1 MMSSCTRRQLLERLG
16 SALLASKF
24 VLKAAATK
32 PLRGAFPIMATPY
45 TEAKAIDYEDLAG
58 EVDFLVRCGVQGMVW
73 PQLASEYV
81 FLTKE
86 ERLRGM
92 EVVANAAKGKKPA
105 LVLGVQGAHTDEML
119 EYARHAERL
128 QPDAVI
134 AIAPA
139 QGKSIEDFRVYYRAL
154 CQTAKRPV
162 FIQTT
167 GGPRGVEPPSID
179 FIVELA
185 REFPNFGYVKEELG
199 LPRMKDLAKYRP
211 AIRTIFSGTGGWPY
225 EMRLG
230 FDGMMPGSPF
240 ADIYAQLWILHEAGQ
255 TDKVR
260 DLFSKLT
267 LMTTLEQQ
275 IPGMRLYVMKKRG
288 VFKTMVSRRTEFKP
302 TPEATQEIDESFAML
317 KPYLKVL

>member
-1 MMSSCTRRQLLERLG
+1 MLSSCTRRQFLG
-16 SALLASKF
+16 GLSSAALASRL
-24 VLKAAATK
+24 VLKGAASK

-45 TEAKAIDYEDLAG
+45 TETKAIDYEDFAG
-58 EVDFLVRCGVQGMVW
+58 EVEFLARCGVQGMVW
-73 PQLASEYV
+73 PQLASEYA

-86 ERLRGM
+86 ERLKGM
-92 EVVANAAKGKKPA
+92 EVLAHAAKGKRPA

-128 QPDAVI
+128 EPDAVI
-134 AIAPA
+134 AIPPA
-139 QGKSIEDFRVYYRAL
+139 QGKSIEDFRSYYRAL
-154 CQTAKRPV
+154 CQTARRPV

-167 GGPRGVEPPSID
+167 GGPHGIEPSIA

-199 LPRMKDLAKYRP
+199 LPRMLELAKYRP
-211 AIRTIFSGTGGWPY
+211 AIKAVFSGTGGWPY

-240 ADIYAQLWILHEAGQ
+240 ADIYAQLWTLHEAGQ
-255 TDKVR
+255 ADKMR

-267 LMTTLEQQ
+267 LLTTLEHQ

-288 VFKTMVSRRTEFKP
+288 VFKTTVSRRTEFKP
-302 TPEATQEIDESFAML
+302 TPEATQEIDETFAML
-317 KPYLKVL
+317 KPYLKVS

>member
-1 MMSSCTRRQLLERLG
+1 LEG
-16 SALLASKF
+16 FSSALLASQF
-24 VLKAAATK
+24 VVKASTAK

-45 TEAKAIDYEDLAG
+45 TEAKAIDYEDLGG
-58 EVDFLVRCGVQGMVW
+58 EVEFMVRCGVQGMVW
-73 PQLASEYV
+73 PQLASEV
-81 FLTKE
+81 AFLTKE

-92 EVVANAAKGKKPA
+92 EIVAKAAKGKKPA
-105 LVLGVQGAHTDEML
+105 LVLGVQGANTDEML

-167 GGPRGVEPPSID
+167 GGPKGLEPPID

-185 REFPNFGYVKEELG
+185 REFPTFGYVKEELG
-199 LPRMKDLAKYRP
+199 LQRMKDLAKYRP
-211 AIRTIFSGTGGWPY
+211 AIKTIFSGTGGWPY

-240 ADIYAQLWILHEAGQ
+240 ADIYAQLWTLHEAGQ
-255 TDKVR
+255 MDKVR
-260 DLFSKLT
+260 DLFSRLA

-288 VFKTMVSRRTEFKP
+288 VFKTMMSRRTEFKAS
-302 TPEATQEIDESFAML
+302 PEAIQEIDESFALL
-317 KPYLKVL
+317 KPYLKVS

>member
-1 MMSSCTRRQLLERLG
+1 VS
-16 SALLASKF
+16 SALLASRF
-24 VLKAAATK
+24 VLKAGASK

-45 TEAKAIDYEDLAG
+45 TDSKEIDYEDLGG

-73 PQLASEYV
+73 PQLASEYA

-86 ERLRGM
+86 ERLKGM
-92 EVVANAAKGKKPA
+92 EIIARAVRGKKPA

-128 QPDAVI
+128 EPDAVI
-134 AIAPA
+134 AIPPA
-139 QGKSIEDFRVYYRAL
+139 QGKSMEDFRAYYRVL
-154 CQTAKRPV
+154 CQTARRPV

-167 GGPRGVEPPSID
+167 GGPRGLEPSVD
-179 FIVELA
+179 LIVELA

-199 LPRMKDLAKYRP
+199 LPRMRELAKYRP
-211 AIRTIFSGTGGWPY
+211 VIKAVFSGTGGWPY

-240 ADIYAQLWILHEAGQ
+240 ADIYAQLWTLHEGGQ
-255 TDKVR
+255 MDKVR

-267 LMTTLEQQ
+267 LLTTLEQQ

-288 VFKTMVSRRTEFKP
+288 VFKTMLSRRSEFKP
-302 TPEATQEIDESFAML
+302 APEATQEIDETLAML
-317 KPYLKVL
+317 KPYLKVS